1 MRSRAPRRGR
11 NAPTGELD
19 EAAAVEAWS
28 LDDGGIDDPDAE
40 VPLQATGGADVQAA
54 GSEATI
60 ARASARTLSA
70 ENQNHGAVFLIL

>member
-1 MRSRAPRRGR
+1 M
-11 NAPTGELD
+11 
-19 EAAAVEAWS
+19 S

-70 ENQNHGAVFLIL
+70 ENQNHGAVFLVL